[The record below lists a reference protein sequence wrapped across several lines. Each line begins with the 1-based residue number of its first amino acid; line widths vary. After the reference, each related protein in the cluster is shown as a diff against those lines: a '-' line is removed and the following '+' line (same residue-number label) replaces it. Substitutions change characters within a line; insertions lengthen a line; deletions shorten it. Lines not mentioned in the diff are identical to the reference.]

1 MSHEIRTPMNGV
13 LGMVD
18 VLERQGL
25 NEAQRRTVST
35 IRDSAQALLHIIDA
49 VLDFSKIEAGRL
61 ELEATP
67 FSLSGL
73 VEGALDTFRPQ
84 AVAKGLVLDAEIE
97 AGSDDALLG
106 DPTRVRQIVFNLLS
120 NALKFT
126 ERGRVRVSV
135 GTVPLGGGKT
145 RATLAVSDTGVGL
158 GAEQLA
164 RLFQALRAS
173 RQLDHTAIRRNRAW
187 PFDRPPAGAADGR
200 RCRRRERTRCR
211 FHFHRDVDASCGA
224 GRTPHSS
231 RC

>member
-25 NEAQRRTVST
+25 NEAQRRSVST

-61 ELEATP
+61 ELEATA

-73 VEGALDTFRPQ
+73 MEGALDTFRPQ
-84 AVAKGLVLDAEIE
+84 AVAKALVLDAEIE

-106 DPTRVRQIVFNLLS
+106 DPTRVRQILLNLLS

-126 ERGRVRVSV
+126 ERGDVRVCV
-135 GTVPLGGGKT
+135 GTAPLGDGST
-145 RATLAVSDTGVGL
+145 RVTFAVCDTGIGL
-158 GAEQLA
+158 DAEQSPG
-164 RLFQALRAS
+164 FPALRAS
-173 RQLDHTAIRRNRAW
+173 RHLDDPPIRGNRAW
-187 PFDRPPAGAADGR
+187 SFDRPPAGARWMAM
-200 RCRRRERTRCR
+200 
-211 FHFHRDVDASCGA
+211 S
-224 GRTPHSS
+224 PS
-231 RC
+231 RARQVSVPRSP